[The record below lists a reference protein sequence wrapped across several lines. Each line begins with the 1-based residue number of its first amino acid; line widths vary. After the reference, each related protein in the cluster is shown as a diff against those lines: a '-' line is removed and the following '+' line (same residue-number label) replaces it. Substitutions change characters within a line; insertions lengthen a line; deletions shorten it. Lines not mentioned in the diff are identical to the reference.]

1 MKSFVPIAA
10 ALIIFAALVASTILY
25 MTALMTLT
33 GELYTYPAEEREV
46 IQEELNGILLTA
58 MRTSSYEANR
68 TFFEVFLKEY
78 NENFVNGI
86 NVTRTY
92 RWYKITVW
100 LYNYNDYNKRCDD
113 PNLACVFSESYD
125 TYNLRGF
132 NSSRD
137 SFLLALDKAAS
148 SASVIY
154 RATLFN
160 LTNNW
165 METRRSLGYLID
177 LVEYNVEY
185 NVRAW
190 HVRANGS
197 YALSNLTAYVIVDVY
212 SPWSGYFRVKS
223 NISIIVTAYF
233 YRGFRGYN
241 EGFFAPINITARIY
255 VNGVENNYIVD
266 PGGVSFRL
274 FSRSLSRIDSLE
286 TVPVND
292 TRMILLR
299 NHAMF
304 YMGNGVTQVI
314 FLAPFK
320 SGKNIW
326 TTTIEV
332 IRGLSLSDASY
343 DDEFPPPESATPN
356 YISNR
361 VIYGHVLAY
370 FWGGL
375 MNVNVDGVLMNL
387 GIITAFK
394 YDYYTNP
401 PYPYDWI
408 CRVRG
413 FFGDPAVPPIS

>member
-1 MKSFVPIAA
+1 MRSFVPIAA

-25 MTALMTLT
+25 ITATMTMA
-33 GELYTYPAEEREV
+33 GELYAYSAEEREV

-58 MRTSSYEANR
+58 MRSSSYEANR
-68 TFFEVFLKEY
+68 TFFNAFLREY
-78 NENFVNGI
+78 NENFINGI
-86 NVTRTY
+86 NQTRIYGGY
-92 RWYKITVW
+92 RITVW
-100 LYNYNDYNKRCDD
+100 LYNYDDYNRRCDD
-113 PNLACVFSESYD
+113 PNLACVFSESYS

-137 SFLLALDKAAS
+137 SFLAALNKAAS
-148 SASVIY
+148 SASIIY
-154 RATLFN
+154 RTALFN

-165 METRRSLGYLID
+165 MEARRSLGYSID
-177 LVEYNVEY
+177 LIEYNVEY
-185 NVRAW
+185 NVIAW
-190 HVRANGS
+190 HMRANGS
-197 YALSNLTAYVIVDVY
+197 YALSNLTAYAVVDVY

-223 NISIIVTAYF
+223 NITIMVTAYF

-255 VNGVENNYIVD
+255 VNGIENNYIID
-266 PGGVSFRL
+266 PGGVSLRI
-274 FSRSLSRIDSLE
+274 FSRSLGRIDSLDS
-286 TVPVND
+286 TPINN
-292 TRMILLR
+292 TRMALLR
-299 NHAMF
+299 NNAIF
-304 YMGNGVTQVI
+304 YIGNGTTQVV
-314 FLAPFK
+314 FQMPFE

-326 TTTIEV
+326 TATIEV
-332 IRGLSLSDASY
+332 IRGLSLSDANY

-356 YISNR
+356 SMSKT
-361 VIYGHVLAY
+361 VIYRHVLVF

-394 YDYYTNP
+394 YDFYTNP
-401 PYPYDWI
+401 PYPYNWI